1 MNILFL
7 NGSPKGNNS
16 ITIQTALYLEK
27 RFPSHHYAI
36 LNIGQQIRLLEKDFT
51 KVEIAIAKSDVIIF
65 CYPVYT
71 FIAPYQL
78 HRFVELLK
86 GHNLSFEGK
95 FVSQITTSKHFYD
108 ITAHRYVEENCYDL
122 SAKYIDGLSS
132 DMDDLQLAKGREE
145 IDSFFLRLLFDIEN
159 DIYKQK
165 DSKKEDKIIEP
176 FVLSK
181 KAVVKQESNQEI
193 VVLTCYETDEN
204 LENMIAEFS
213 KLTKHP
219 VRVVN
224 LKQQGFTSGCI
235 GCFSCSITGKC
246 IHKDGFEEFLREKVQ
261 KSAAIITAFTIKNH
275 YTDSLMKLYDDRQF
289 CNGHRSVTEGK
300 CTGYIISGNLKEEPN
315 LQLIIDGRISVSKMY
330 NCGIAETQKEI
341 ESLAKTVD
349 FALEKQL
356 KEPQNF
362 LGVGGTKIF
371 RDLVYEMQ
379 GLMQADHKFYKE
391 HGIYDFPQKNKRRIW
406 FMKALGFLMKN
417 KKVKKKMQNNLN
429 SFIVEP
435 YKKVIANTVPIN
447 N

>member
-145 IDSFFLRLLFDIEN
+145 IDS
-159 DIYKQK
+159 
-165 DSKKEDKIIEP
+165 
-176 FVLSK
+176 
-181 KAVVKQESNQEI
+181 
-193 VVLTCYETDEN
+193 
-204 LENMIAEFS
+204 
-213 KLTKHP
+213 
-219 VRVVN
+219 
-224 LKQQGFTSGCI
+224 
-235 GCFSCSITGKC
+235 
-246 IHKDGFEEFLREKVQ
+246 
-261 KSAAIITAFTIKNH
+261 
-275 YTDSLMKLYDDRQF
+275 LMKLYDDRQF

-379 GLMQADHKFYKE
+379 GLMQANHKFYKE